1 MRYVL
6 HLFTLLVIA
15 LLSGCVSPASY
26 DYEKAAVEEMS
37 AYKTFTID
45 SREARSDYQDVV
57 LSPIVDRRI
66 ERAIERELTAKGF
79 EPVAAN
85 PDFRVTFNTVTKTK
99 TEINSFG
106 PSPFRRYPYY
116 GYGYGGRYIDID
128 EYEQGTFI
136 IDIINA
142 SNKQLVWRG
151 AYVKRLGWSAPKDAE
166 VQKIVS
172 SILSGFPP
180 GGITTSK

>member
-1 MRYVL
+1 MKPAL
-6 HLFTLLVIA
+6 HLFTLFVITF
-15 LLSGCVSPASY
+15 LSGCVSPTSY
-26 DYEKAAVEEMS
+26 DYEQAAVEEMS

-66 ERAIERELTAKGF
+66 ERAIERELSAKGF
-79 EPVAAN
+79 EPVAAK

-106 PSPFRRYPYY
+106 PTPFRRYPYY
-116 GYGYGGRYIDID
+116 GYGGRHIDID
-128 EYEQGTFI
+128 EYEQGTFLINI
-136 IDIINA
+136 IDA
-142 SNKQLVWRG
+142 SNNQLVWRG
-151 AYVKRLGWSAPKDAE
+151 AYVKRLGWSAPNEAE

-180 GGITTSK
+180 GGVNAPK